1 MHGKE
6 KFELWKQY
14 FHDLLDE
21 TGKAYANGANLDDTE
36 KQVAKILVPK
46 YAAKF
51 DPDFPKSITANIAK
65 AYQVIAFAN

>member
-14 FHDLLDE
+14 FHDLLAE
-21 TGKAYANGANLDDTE
+21 TGQAYANGANLE
-36 KQVAKILVPK
+36 EAKKQVTKVLLPK

-51 DPDFPKSITANIAK
+51 DPDFPKNVTANITK
-65 AYQVIAFAN
+65 AYQVIAFPN